1 MLRAL
6 PDFPFRSLPD
16 TSLAH
21 ADLPL
26 LEIFISRFLGETGAL
41 IRKGIC
47 SDYLATEGE
56 EPFLRGRLLLR
67 EHQMWIRDS
76 GRAEASSVP
85 LNTRNFSG
93 SGFKAGML

>member
-67 EHQMWIRDS
+67 EHLRLQRD
-76 GRAEASSVP
+76 AP
-85 LNTRNFSG
+85 G
-93 SGFKAGML
+93 SFLCPT